1 MGGSAWAAIL
11 MGTGP
16 TTGYSP
22 ISGTGVFRPSFCLSI
37 TSYPSFVS
45 ALLLPTDNVT
55 VAAYINKQ
63 GGTRSTRLKSCGHG
77 AGAGILSR
85 SPITAPGRTSLLR
98 TSCPAAA
105 FPPRSGPSTPRSWP
119 FFSRTLGPLYV
130 DLFASA
136 LYAQLQR
143 YCAQALD
150 PAAGRIEPSR
160 FGGRY
165 SRGTFFPRPIP
176 RILQKVRQDRA
187 TVPLIAPWW
196 PKRTWF
202 LVMITLVV
210 GYPRTLPV
218 RRDVISQ
225 PIPGTLHSRPSA
237 LHLTAWPL
245 SGRPELRQ
253 VFLKGC
259 GRCCPAAGGILPER
273 CTFPSCRIFQ
283 LVRISG
289 GGSLFGTSDGRG
301 RFLSSLFDKGRL
313 FSKIRGFRSA
323 IAAIHTGFPD
333 GSCVPT
339 APSLTG
345 WVHVFFLERPP
356 AQKFLPTWSLPCVLE
371 ALAKAPFEPLAEA
384 SLRDVTIKTVFLM
397 AIASGHRRSALRALP
412 APPRPHSLRWGAFDT
427 EPLICG

>member
-1 MGGSAWAAIL
+1 MGGLCLGRNTYGDWSHYRVLPHIRYWR
-11 MGTGP
+11 
-16 TTGYSP
+16 
-22 ISGTGVFRPSFCLSI
+22 FRPSFCLSI

-45 ALLLPTDNVT
+45 ALLLPSDNVT

-85 SPITAPGRTSLLR
+85 SPSTAPGRTSLLR

-119 FFSRTLGPLYV
+119 LFSERSVPFYV

-150 PAAGRIEPSR
+150 PAAWRIEPSR

-225 PIPGTLHSRPSA
+225 PIPGTLHPRPSA

-253 VFLKGC
+253 AFLKGC
-259 GRCCPAAGGILPER
+259 GRCCPQPTGFYPRGVHSRLAGFFSWCESQGVDPRSAPLTDVAVFWAP
-273 CTFPSCRIFQ
+273 
-283 LVRISG
+283 
-289 GGSLFGTSDGRG
+289 
-301 RFLSSLFDKGRL
+301 FLIRVAW
-313 FSKIRGFRSA
+313 FSKIRGYRSA

-345 WVHVFFLERPP
+345 WVRVSF
-356 AQKFLPTWSLPCVLE
+356 
-371 ALAKAPFEPLAEA
+371 
-384 SLRDVTIKTVFLM
+384 
-397 AIASGHRRSALRALP
+397 
-412 APPRPHSLRWGAFDT
+412 
-427 EPLICG
+427 

>member
-1 MGGSAWAAIL
+1 MVQAQ
-11 MGTGP
+11 
-16 TTGYSP
+16 GYYP
-22 ISGTGVFRPSFCLSI
+22 DRLVQPRAGQAYCGLPVPRP
-37 TSYPSFVS
+37 
-45 ALLLPTDNVT
+45 
-55 VAAYINKQ
+55 
-63 GGTRSTRLKSCGHG
+63 
-77 AGAGILSR
+77 R
-85 SPITAPGRTSLLR
+85 SPLGVEWTLHSQVMATI
-98 TSCPAAA
+98 
-105 FPPRSGPSTPRSWP
+105 F
-119 FFSRTLGPLYV
+119 RTLGPLYV

-150 PAAGRIEPSR
+150 PAAWRIEPSR

-218 RRDVISQ
+218 RRDGISQ
-225 PIPGTLHSRPSA
+225 PIPGTLHPRPSA

-253 VFLKGC
+253 AFLKGC
-259 GRCCPAAGGILPER
+259 GRCCPQPTGFYPRGVHSRLAGFFSWCESQGVDPRSAPLTDVAVFWAP
-273 CTFPSCRIFQ
+273 
-283 LVRISG
+283 
-289 GGSLFGTSDGRG
+289 
-301 RFLSSLFDKGRL
+301 FLIRVAW
-313 FSKIRGFRSA
+313 FSKIRGYRSA
-323 IAAIHTGFPD
+323 IAAFHTGFPD

-345 WVHVFFLERPP
+345 WVRVSF
-356 AQKFLPTWSLPCVLE
+356 
-371 ALAKAPFEPLAEA
+371 
-384 SLRDVTIKTVFLM
+384 
-397 AIASGHRRSALRALP
+397 
-412 APPRPHSLRWGAFDT
+412 
-427 EPLICG
+427 